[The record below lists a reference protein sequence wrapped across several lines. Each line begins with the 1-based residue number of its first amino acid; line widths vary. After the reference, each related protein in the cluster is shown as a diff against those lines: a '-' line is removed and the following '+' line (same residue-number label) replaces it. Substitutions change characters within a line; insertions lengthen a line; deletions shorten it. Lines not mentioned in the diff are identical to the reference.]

1 MQLVDRPLASFRQ
14 QGVISTSIGELA
26 NNHSIVAS
34 FLQRQRLKAL
44 FLTGGAIIGH
54 ANQFSVWSEETLD
67 AYRNDLERAGDQGQN
82 LMTLKYARM
91 ENLIPKLHEDILVN
105 NLIDQIV
112 AIEVEWQREMM
123 KKYPALMQ
131 LGRPLDEEDSDS
143 VSTSFV
149 KYLRGELETYSEETL
164 ALLYKDVT
172 ESHARKENQAEQVYS
187 HLVKSHGYGSIEE
200 AEAAAERRL
209 KGNK

>member
-1 MQLVDRPLASFRQ
+1 MGKREALLQEILDR
-14 QGVISTSIGELA
+14 ELA
-26 NNHSIVAS
+26 M
-34 FLQRQRLKAL
+34 FLSVRAREPVSCQQDPEGFRLNRA
-44 FLTGGAIIGH
+44 A
-54 ANQFSVWSEETLD
+54 QFSVWSEETLD

-123 KKYPALMQ
+123 KKYPVLMQ

-209 KGNK
+209 RGNK